1 MLIRAFHCEICC
13 DQGVKTEQERM
24 AVGHATAWYI
34 AWRVHDA
41 SAIVLRPTCVPAE
54 FGIAGAVLLL
64 AAVAGLL
71 PAVQVYR
78 QDVASNL

>member
-1 MLIRAFHCEICC
+1 
-13 DQGVKTEQERM
+13 M
-24 AVGHATAWYI
+24 AVGHTTAWYI
-34 AWRVHDA
+34 AWRVRDA

-54 FGIAGAVLLL
+54 FGVAGAVLLL

-71 PAVQVYR
+71 PAVRVYR